1 MKPRRS
7 NFPKQHIFLLR
18 TKILIR
24 IIILMVFFSRKMK
37 VLETRLTIEENSC
50 GKNTL
55 HLNILRRISISE
67 TLAPRTGNSFLRSEN
82 SFQQVMKQRVPLER
96 MLNCN
101 FRNSCYKSREFFS
114 QLKRILVRNENSFQQ
129 AVTPQQSPLLTMVMQ
144 RVLLEIIFNRKSYE
158 QNCNFRNSCHKNPE
172 FFFSRTRIL
181 SSRQRGRGF
190 FWRECLIADLMK
202 RIAISEF
209 MR

>member
-1 MKPRRS
+1 
-7 NFPKQHIFLLR
+7 
-18 TKILIR
+18 
-24 IIILMVFFSRKMK
+24 MVFFSRKMK

-82 SFQQVMKQRVPLER
+82 SFQRVMKKRVLLER

-129 AVTPQQSPLLTMVMQ
+129 AVMQ
-144 RVLLEIIFNRKSYE
+144 RVLLEIANLTNRIEISE
-158 QNCNFRNSCHKNPE
+158 TLATRIRNS
-172 FFFSRTRIL
+172 FS
-181 SSRQRGRGF
+181 QERGF
-190 FWRECLIADLMK
+190 FLAGKEVEG
-202 RIAISEF
+202 SSGENV
-209 MR
+209 

>member
-1 MKPRRS
+1 
-7 NFPKQHIFLLR
+7 
-18 TKILIR
+18 
-24 IIILMVFFSRKMK
+24 MVFFSRKMK
-37 VLETRLTIEENSC
+37 VLETRLTIEDNSC
-50 GKNTL
+50 GMNTL

-82 SFQQVMKQRVPLER
+82 SFQRVMKKTVLLER

-129 AVTPQQSPLLTMVMQ
+129 AVMQ

-158 QNCNFRNSCHKNPE
+158 QNWNFRNSCHKNPE

-181 SSRQRGRGF
+181 SSRQRGRRF

>member
-1 MKPRRS
+1 
-7 NFPKQHIFLLR
+7 
-18 TKILIR
+18 
-24 IIILMVFFSRKMK
+24 MVFFSRKMK

-82 SFQQVMKQRVPLER
+82 SFQRVMKKRVLLER

-101 FRNSCYKSREFFS
+101 IRNSCYKSREFFS

-129 AVTPQQSPLLTMVMQ
+129 AVMQ
-144 RVLLEIIFNRKSYE
+144 RVLLEIANLTNRIEISE
-158 QNCNFRNSCHKNPE
+158 TLATRIRNS
-172 FFFSRTRIL
+172 FS
-181 SSRQRGRGF
+181 QERGF
-190 FWRECLIADLMK
+190 FLAGKEVEG
-202 RIAISEF
+202 SSGENV
-209 MR
+209 